1 MHSEDEVCRKVVEK
15 QEKNRKTEY
24 MHERKIQKNF
34 TTENQTMRKVRG
46 RQGIKAEEGSV
57 KCAKGAEEACK
68 KRERKSCLT
77 GLPLQLHLPTSAS
90 TLI

>member
-34 TTENQTMRKVRG
+34 TTEKQTMRKVRG
-46 RQGIKAEEGSV
+46 RQGKKAEEGSV